1 MAGNVRNIF
10 ITIPQIFL
18 RLLSMNPDATQT
30 CFLHVMADFKDLSDY
45 YVFIYNTECKR

>member
-10 ITIPQIFL
+10 ITIPQILL

-30 CFLHVMADFKDLSDY
+30 CLLPVMANLKNLSDY
-45 YVFIYNTECKR
+45 CVLIYNTECNR